1 MRRAWCHRA
10 APSVEGALRAT
21 IGRGALNTVS
31 GRRVGEEIKVM
42 DTGSIM
48 HTVEDAGVSKGL
60 SLSHKL
66 AEERRQKGKML
77 KDEEPGESSKG
88 SPSK

>member
-1 MRRAWCHRA
+1 MPKGEPNMKSSR
-10 APSVEGALRAT
+10 EIAT
-21 IGRGALNTVS
+21 GRTSQRTQKERS

-42 DTGSIM
+42 DTGSRM